1 MEKGEEKEVKK
12 GICLLMKAV
21 QKIFVLIINLLGTIW
36 QQRGTLF
43 SQVGWRTLIYL
54 FIPTYLEYIL
64 GHGLHPPILKINTV

>member
-43 SQVGWRTLIYL
+43 SQVG
-54 FIPTYLEYIL
+54 
-64 GHGLHPPILKINTV
+64 